1 MYNDE
6 VYGSIWILS
15 RSSSKTARLWGS
27 PNIFATC
34 NIEDMIPAN
43 GDKVAVEAAVPEE
56 KDQTINEAD
65 NAIPIEASEE
75 VVAAEVTE
83 QEDGQGW
90 NSIPSTH
97 LGNPFN
103 RDLMDKNAFSQL
115 LVKAEQLKSVQRID
129 HIIDS
134 IKKLYTNAKTEE
146 KKAAVES
153 NADVSTTKDSGAN
166 ESLGDASLLRDH
178 LHQAFALKSQLFG
191 TKASF
196 WIEWY

>member
-1 MYNDE
+1 M
-6 VYGSIWILS
+6 S
-15 RSSSKTARLWGS
+15 
-27 PNIFATC
+27 
-34 NIEDMIPAN
+34 PAN
-43 GDKVAVEAAVPEE
+43 VDKVAAEAAVAEE
-56 KDQTINEAD
+56 KDQTEDD
-65 NAIPIEASEE
+65 NPVPMEASEE
-75 VVAAEVTE
+75 AVAAEVTE

-115 LVKAEQLKSVQRID
+115 LVEAEQVKSVQRID

-146 KKAAVES
+146 KKTAAES
-153 NADVSTTKDSGAN
+153 NAGVSTSKESGAN
-166 ESLGDASLLRDH
+166 GSLDDASLLQDH

-196 WIEWY
+196 WIEWYLFYICLLSYLRIHIIA